1 MAYNSKLW
9 IRYEF
14 DQQPIY
20 VRSDRPTWFVPNCQG
35 EELLCA
41 HNGGEYHPLSQK
53 FLSRLP
59 DASTVDYT
67 GRYQYLKTDHL
78 NELWLH
84 ITNRCNLS
92 CHHCLFTSGPASTE
106 EMSAELIL
114 SRAREAVALGCR
126 IFALTGGEPFFHPE
140 FPEILSGLLEFPD
153 CHVVILTNGLLLEQ
167 KLTDDFDLSRVHLQ
181 ISIDGLNDR
190 HDAIRGQGT
199 FVQLRKQL
207 LALKQREIPFTLSM
221 CVERRT
227 LEDMANLVDFAAEVG
242 ASNLHYLWYFI
253 QGRGTDA
260 GFVPPDEIFPWFVAA
275 VGKAEQSG
283 IQIDNLTALKTQI
296 FAPAGTLHDGSGSG
310 WESAA
315 IGPDGNLYPSA
326 ALVGNKDLLTPLNGS
341 LADTWRNSPV
351 LEKIRQATIAEL
363 DDPLRYFTGG
373 GDLDHSWINGQRF
386 SGTDPYLPLYEQ
398 IMFWLIQREASRQP
412 ETELPGLK
420 LKMGDILESCGAHG
434 HVGLTHANCL
444 LAIAEK
450 NSRNVVKNYYT
461 AAATDTKEDILNP
474 VCYVDQD
481 ISHIPEK
488 YRFRGYGCGSPVLD
502 AEIQSGETVVDL
514 GSGRGVEIYISARVV
529 GRKGHSIG
537 VDMLDPM
544 LEIAEQGAVAVRKN
558 LGYDNIEFRK
568 GYLEELPLEN
578 ATVDLILSNCVMNL
592 SSNKRQAFAEI
603 FRSLKPGGRLVI
615 SDVVCEEE
623 PDAAIRNDAEL
634 QGECIAGALLQ
645 KDLVGLL
652 EETGFVDVRLLKRFP
667 YRIVCDH
674 PFYSLTFAAW
684 KPGESELVPVIYR
697 GPLSQ
702 LPLPDGSY
710 LFPGQKALIARNL
723 AEHLDEHIFLLD
735 ASDGSVTNL
744 DLADGCACALPPEAS
759 SSPVSSEAKYR
770 SGCMVCGEG
779 LIYPDK
785 ELEMVCHYCGQEG
798 NANAHCQNN
807 HFVCDHCHSEDALD
821 VMEHLCQESTETDM
835 LELLARFRKHPSI
848 PIHGPEHHALMPGII
863 VTAYRNSGGIVD
875 KDLIATAIRRG
886 GQIMGGSCAF
896 LGICGSATGVGIAFS
911 LILKANPVKAE
922 ERQTVQHITQ
932 QVLQDIS
939 EFKAA
944 RCCQRDCWLGLK
956 KAAELSREY
965 LPVVLQAE
973 AVIGCYQRHQNK
985 ECIGMNCPVLQEQAA
1000 KTQTSSTATGVSIT
1014 MLKQEAEH

>member
-1 MAYNSKLW
+1 MAYNPQLW
-9 IRYEF
+9 TRYEF
-14 DQQPIY
+14 EQLPIY
-20 VRSDRPTWFVPNCQG
+20 VCSDRPGWFVPNSSG
-35 EELLCA
+35 EALLRSLDGQA
-41 HNGGEYHPLSQK
+41 EHSLQNK

-59 DASTVDYT
+59 DAAAVDYS
-67 GRYQYLKTDHL
+67 GRYQYLSTERL

-92 CHHCLFTSGPASTE
+92 CQHCLFTSGPD
-106 EMSAELIL
+106 SAEELSAEQIL
-114 SRAREAVALGCR
+114 RTAHEAVALGCR
-126 IFALTGGEPFFHPE
+126 VFALTGGEPFFHPE
-140 FPEILSGLLEFPD
+140 FTEILSGLLEFPD

-167 KLTDDFDLSRVHLQ
+167 QLTDHFDLSRVHLQ
-181 ISIDGLNDR
+181 ISVDGLGDR
-190 HDAIRGQGT
+190 HDAIRGRGT
-199 FVQLRKQL
+199 FVQLRNQL
-207 LALKQREIPFTLSM
+207 LALKQRGIPFTLSM
-221 CVERRT
+221 CVERRN

-260 GFVPPDEIFPWFVAA
+260 GFVAPDEIFPRFIAA
-275 VGKAEQSG
+275 VEKAEQAG

-326 ALVGNKDLLTPLNGS
+326 ALVGNQALVTPVAGG
-341 LADTWRNSPV
+341 LADAWHDSPV
-351 LEKIRQATIAEL
+351 LEKIRRATIAEMT
-363 DDPLRYFTGG
+363 DPLRYLTGG
-373 GDLDHSWINGQRF
+373 GDLDHSWIHGGQF
-386 SGTDPYLPLYEQ
+386 SGTDPYLPLYEK
-398 IMFWLIQREASRQP
+398 IMFWLIHREASRYP

-434 HVGLTHANCL
+434 HVALTHANCL
-444 LAIAEK
+444 LAIAEQ
-450 NSRNVVKNYYT
+450 NSRSVVKNYYT
-461 AAATDTKEDILNP
+461 AAATATKEDILNP
-474 VCYVDQD
+474 VCYVDED

-502 AEIQSGETVVDL
+502 AEIKSGETVVDL
-514 GSGRGVEIYISARVV
+514 GSGRGIEIYISARLV
-529 GRKGHSIG
+529 GRKGRSIG

-544 LEIAEQGAVAVRKN
+544 LEIAEQGAVEVRQN

-568 GYLEELPLEN
+568 GYLEKLPLQSDS
-578 ATVDLILSNCVMNL
+578 VDLILSNCVMNL
-592 SSNKRQAFAEI
+592 SSDKRQAFAEI

-615 SDVVCEEE
+615 SDVVCEDE

-652 EETGFVDVRLLKRFP
+652 EESGFVDVRLLKRFP
-667 YRIVCDH
+667 YRVVRDH
-674 PFYSLTFAAW
+674 PFFSLTFAAW
-684 KPGESELVPVIYR
+684 KPGASELVPVIYR

-702 LPLPDGSY
+702 LPLSDGTV
-710 LFPGQKALIARNL
+710 LFPGQKTMIARHL
-723 AEHLDEHIFLLD
+723 AEHLGEHIFLLD
-735 ASDGSVTNL
+735 IADGSVTNL
-744 DLADGCACALPPEAS
+744 DLADGCACALPPEVAS
-759 SSPVSSEAKYR
+759 PPPSQGAKYR

-785 ELEMVCHYCGQEG
+785 AVLMVCHYCGQKG
-798 NANAHCQNN
+798 LANAYCQSQ
-807 HFVCDHCHSEDALD
+807 HYVCDHCHSADALA
-821 VMEHLCQESTETDM
+821 VMEHLCQESTETDL
-835 LELLARFRKHPSI
+835 LELLARLRKHPAI

-863 VTAYRNSGGIVD
+863 VAVYRNSGGIVD
-875 KDLIATAIRRG
+875 QDLIATAIRRG
-886 GQIMGGSCAF
+886 AQVMGGSCAF

-911 LILKANPVKAE
+911 LILKANPVKAAQ
-922 ERQTVQHITQ
+922 RQMIQQMTQ
-932 QVLQDIS
+932 QVLADIS
-939 EFKAA
+939 AFKAA

-965 LPVVLQAE
+965 LPITLQAD
-973 AVIGCYQRHQNK
+973 AVIGCQQRQQNK

-1000 KTQTSSTATGVSIT
+1000 KMKTSSTATGVKLQ
-1014 MLKQEAEH
+1014 MLDQRSEH